1 MSLPAGWLA
10 TRLGYKGG
18 IIAGLLIVAAGG
30 LWFIPAT
37 HINAMVHEGRVSPT
51 TAFVAFLAG
60 GAGLAV
66 GGLRV
71 SELLLHVDHG
81 RRNPAQTDGARCR
94 PVRHVPRVHRA
105 GMLLRHCGFLWLQLA
120 PIQQGG
126 VAAGGEIAQSARVD
140 LASIQ
145 IVTAW

>member
-71 SELLLHVDHG
+71 SELLSSW
-81 RRNPAQTDGARCR
+81 RSWA
-94 PVRHVPRVHRA
+94 
-105 GMLLRHCGFLWLQLA
+105 
-120 PIQQGG
+120 
-126 VAAGGEIAQSARVD
+126 AQSCPN
-140 LASIQ
+140 
-145 IVTAW
+145 

>member
-1 MSLPAGWLA
+1 MASDPA
-10 TRLGYKGG
+10 GYKGG

-51 TAFVAFLAG
+51 TAFVAFLAR

-71 SELLLHVDHG
+71 SELLLHGDHG

-105 GMLLRHCGFLWLQLA
+105 GMLLRHCGFLRLQLA

-126 VAAGGEIAQSARVD
+126 VAAGGEIAQFARVD